1 MQKLISQSWAR
12 FVPLLL
18 VLVLAACGTD
28 NPEVNL
34 SISDDPTVGEPI
46 TVTASS
52 TNFTDS
58 TTVAYTFEI
67 TAPAGVTAPT
77 LDTSGGNTA
86 VFTATEAGSY
96 TISATGTSGEESDT
110 AEATIEVEAAGGT
123 DGDEPTATL
132 TFTPP
137 TPAANESVT
146 LTATGENFSDDA
158 TLNYDFTV
166 TGPDGSDVEVTE
178 TETESTATFTPSM
191 DGTYTATVT
200 IENADDGSETDTSDS
215 VSIVVGGD
223 GTTTGP
229 TPATQLSADPT
240 ALAVDE
246 STTLTALSSD
256 FDGDV
261 TYNFAVEDSDGTAVT
276 EGEVVPGTGDADN
289 TAVFTPTEAG
299 TYTATVTVA
308 DADDASVEAT
318 SNEVTIDVAA
328 DAASVTPGD
337 ADVILSANPTS
348 VELGG
353 GDDEVSLTT
362 AISNFGDETVTYAYD
377 VTAPEGADEVSIG
390 STDSTA
396 SFTPTAAGDYT
407 VTVTA
412 TGGTNAPT
420 DEVTITVTEE
430 PDTGNGG
437 MTTVTSFGV
446 ANSQTGPFLNDGEDG
461 TNANGI
467 SNENDPRVVQIDASA
482 SESFYVQ
489 VAASSPDGVSSIG
502 IQLRNVDTDNDGSNN
517 VTLLE
522 QGTDVQGFTL
532 GVPDCDLSTSP
543 QDVTCVYEVTVSATA
558 DETNLTDDGNPDT
571 DPEFA
576 YVFRPTVN
584 DQEFGGFGNRGYV
597 NTAVTN

>member
-18 VLVLAACGTD
+18 VLVIAACSDTGPSVD
-28 NPEVNL
+28 L
-34 SISDDPTVGEPI
+34 S
-46 TVTASS
+46 A
-52 TNFTDS
+52 S
-58 TTVAYTFEI
+58 TT
-67 TAPAGVTAPT
+67 
-77 LDTSGGNTA
+77 
-86 VFTATEAGSY
+86 
-96 TISATGTSGEESDT
+96 
-110 AEATIEVEAAGGT
+110 
-123 DGDEPTATL
+123 
-132 TFTPP
+132 TPDVN
-137 TPAANESVT
+137 ASVT
-146 LTATGENFSDDA
+146 LTATASDFEGTNVVYAYEVITPSDSDITITSTTGTATFVPTEATTYTVQVTATSGSESATDTVNITAGGGTDGGEPSVTLAPSPAAPAVGDDVTLTA
-158 TLNYDFTV
+158 TPTGFDGDVSYEFAV
-166 TGPDGSDVEVTE
+166 TGPDGADVTVTE
-178 TETESTATFTPSM
+178 GEGAEATFTA
-191 DGTYTATVT
+191 DAEGTYTATVT
-200 IENADDGSETDTSDS
+200 ATSDDDES
-215 VSIVVGGD
+215 VTATSTPVTITAGGD

-256 FDGDV
+256 FDGNV

-362 AISNFGDETVTYAYD
+362 AISNFGEDTVAYAYE
-377 VTAPEGADEVSIG
+377 VTVPEGADAVTID

-407 VTVTA
+407 VVVTA
-412 TGGTNAPT
+412 TGGENAPT
-420 DEVTITVTEE
+420 DEVTIIVTEE

-437 MTTVTSFGV
+437 TELTLDSFGV
-446 ANSQTGPFLNDGEDG
+446 SNASDGTYLNDEDG
-461 TNANGI
+461 APAEADALQVSTPGEFFI
-467 SNENDPRVVQIDASA
+467 QVEASA
-482 SESFYVQ
+482 PSGSTV
-489 VAASSPDGVSSIG
+489 DTIT
-502 IQLRNVDTDNDGSNN
+502 IQLRNVDTDTPPDGNN
-517 VTLLE
+517 NPVDLE
-522 QGTDVQGFTL
+522 VGTEVQGFTL
-532 GVPDCDLSTSP
+532 NAPDCTLPAES
-543 QDVTCVYEVTVSATA
+543 VTCTYRVEVSAAA
-558 DETNLTDDGNPDT
+558 DETNLTAG
-571 DPEFA
+571 EYA
-576 YVFRPTVN
+576 YVFRPQINGQDFTAL
-584 DQEFGGFGNRGYV
+584 GSRGYV
-597 NTAVTN
+597 STAATN